1 MFHLHRTALSA
12 GLVTTLALAVSAAPA
27 ALAQRNDLRSPD
39 TRDAAAAIRTA
50 TDLRNPD
57 ARHADAGGRIVAAGP
72 PTWPLTPQ
80 PLNRPRSAVS
90 APPTFGPRL
99 ELGGDRRGRAACGTR
114 ARAGRHRRSTPPSRP
129 ATVADRSLMI
139 GACGDAV
146 RASRP
151 GRSGVVREV

>member
-27 ALAQRNDLRSPD
+27 ALAQPIDLRSPD
-39 TRDAAAAIRTA
+39 ARDAAAAIRSA

-90 APPTFGPRL
+90 APPPSGLDWSSAGIGAAALLAALALALVGIGGVRRRL
-99 ELGGDRRGRAACGTR
+99 
-114 ARAGRHRRSTPPSRP
+114 ARP
-129 ATVADRSLMI
+129 RSLT
-139 GACGDAV
+139 A
-146 RASRP
+146 R
-151 GRSGVVREV
+151 